1 MKIII
6 IIGATSG
13 IGKEMA
19 IQYCKAGNIVGFTG
33 RRTELLNQ
41 LQAQF
46 PNQIFTEAFDVT
58 GTENRKH
65 LELLLKKTGGMDVFI
80 YNSGT
85 ADISKNLNWELDKL
99 ITQTNV
105 NGFIELTNYAFNY
118 FQKQGHGQI
127 AGISSVASNRGNS
140 WAPAY
145 SASKAFISNYLEG
158 IHIKAER
165 MKLNIAV
172 TDIQP
177 GFVDT
182 PMAKGDGVFWK
193 ATVEKA
199 TTQIITAINKRKKK
213 AYVTK
218 RWMLFAWIMKLAP
231 DFIYKKMG

>member
-1 MKIII
+1 MKKII

-13 IGKEMA
+13 IGKELA
-19 IQYCKAGNIVGFTG
+19 IQYCKAGNIVGITG
-33 RRTELLNQ
+33 RRTELLNELQ
-41 LQAQF
+41 LQF

-58 GTENRKH
+58 GTENRNH
-65 LELLLKKTGGMDVFI
+65 LESLLSKTGGMDIFI

-85 ADISKNLNWELDKL
+85 ADISKNLNWELDKQ

-145 SASKAFISNYLEG
+145 SASKAFMSNYLEG
-158 IHIKAER
+158 IHIKAGR
-165 MKLNIAV
+165 MKLNLAV

-193 ATVEKA
+193 ATVPKA
-199 TTQIITAINKRKKK
+199 ATQIIAAINKRKKK
-213 AYVTK
+213 AYITK
-218 RWMLFAWIMKLAP
+218 RWVLFAWIMKLAP
-231 DFIYKKMG
+231 DFLYKRMV